1 MHSENSTTHADG
13 DLSGQRL
20 GGYRLVR
27 RLGSGAMADVYLAE
41 QESLGRQVA
50 VKVLRPETLRHP
62 SAVQRFSQEAR
73 AAAALVHGNIVQI
86 HEVAC
91 IDGIY
96 FLAEEYVAG
105 PTLKAWL
112 ANRGPL
118 DARQS
123 LAVLAHVG
131 SALARSAEQGVVHRD
146 IKPENLL
153 VTPSGEVKVA
163 DFGLARVLATADGLD
178 LTQDGMTLGTP
189 LYMSP
194 EQAEGKAVD
203 SRSDLYS
210 LGATVYHLL
219 AGRPPFLGATSL
231 AVALAHIKELPVPI
245 AQVRPDVPVGLSDII
260 DRLLSKRP
268 ADRFADP
275 TELLHAVEAMETA
288 IAPGSRHMP
297 SPLSWSG
304 DGNSFAGHAGGFG
317 RRSDLSATAMAHTG
331 SMWAHART
339 IEAREAT
346 GRLQSA
352 MDLEQQE
359 EAKECTLS
367 RRFWLA
373 TGAVAGMAMV
383 AGFAIGRS
391 RPSRSTLFRSTRQR
405 R

>member
-245 AQVRPDVPVGLSDII
+245 AQVRPDVPVGLSNII
-260 DRLLSKRP
+260 DRLLCKRP

-275 TELLHAVEAMETA
+275 TELLHAVEAVETA

-317 RRSDLSATAMAHTG
+317 RRSDLSATVMAHTG
-331 SMWAHART
+331 PMWAHART

-359 EAKECTLS
+359 EAKECALS

>member
-112 ANRGPL
+112 ARRGPL

-245 AQVRPDVPVGLSDII
+245 AQVRPDVPVGLSNII
-260 DRLLSKRP
+260 DRLLCKRP

-275 TELLHAVEAMETA
+275 TELLHAVEAVETA

-317 RRSDLSATAMAHTG
+317 RRSDLSGAMAHTDP
-331 SMWAHART
+331 MWAHART

-359 EAKECTLS
+359 EAKECALS

>member
-112 ANRGPL
+112 ASRGPL

-123 LAVLAHVG
+123 LVVLAHVG

-245 AQVRPDVPVGLSDII
+245 AEVRPDVPVGLSDII
-260 DRLLSKRP
+260 DRLLCKRP
-268 ADRFADP
+268 ADRFVDP
-275 TELLHAVEAMETA
+275 TELLHAVEAVETA

-317 RRSDLSATAMAHTG
+317 RRSDLSATVMAHTG
-331 SMWAHART
+331 PMWAHART

-359 EAKECTLS
+359 EAKECALS

>member
-245 AQVRPDVPVGLSDII
+245 AQVRPDVPVGLSNII
-260 DRLLSKRP
+260 DRLLCKRP

-275 TELLHAVEAMETA
+275 TELLHAVEAVETA

-331 SMWAHART
+331 PMWAHART

-359 EAKECTLS
+359 EAKECALS

>member
-219 AGRPPFLGATSL
+219 AGRPPFLAATSL

-245 AQVRPDVPVGLSDII
+245 AEVRPDVPVGLSDII
-260 DRLLSKRP
+260 DRLLCKRP
-268 ADRFADP
+268 ADRFVDP
-275 TELLHAVEAMETA
+275 TELLHAVEAVETA

-317 RRSDLSATAMAHTG
+317 RRSDLSATVMAHTG
-331 SMWAHART
+331 PMWAHART

-359 EAKECTLS
+359 EAKECALS

>member
-1 MHSENSTTHADG
+1 MHSEISTTNADG

-91 IDGIY
+91 VDGIY

-112 ANRGPL
+112 ASRGPL

-123 LAVLAHVG
+123 LAVLSHVG

-219 AGRPPFLGATSL
+219 AGRPPFSGATSL
-231 AVALAHIKELPVPI
+231 SVALAHIKEVPVPI

-260 DRLLSKRP
+260 DRLLCKRP

-275 TELLHAVEAMETA
+275 TELLHAVEAVETA

-297 SPLSWSG
+297 SPLSWFG
-304 DGNSFAGHAGGFG
+304 DGTSVAGHAGGFG
-317 RRSDLSATAMAHTG
+317 RRSDFGAIATAHTG
-331 SMWAHART
+331 SMRAHART

-359 EAKECTLS
+359 EAKECALS

-373 TGAVAGMAMV
+373 TGAVAGVAMV
-383 AGFAIGRS
+383 VGFAIGRN

>member
-112 ANRGPL
+112 ASRGPL

-123 LAVLAHVG
+123 LVVLAHVG

-219 AGRPPFLGATSL
+219 AGRPPFLAATSL

-245 AQVRPDVPVGLSDII
+245 AEVRPDVPVGLSDII
-260 DRLLSKRP
+260 DRLLCKRP
-268 ADRFADP
+268 ADRFVDP
-275 TELLHAVEAMETA
+275 TELLHAVEAVETA

-317 RRSDLSATAMAHTG
+317 RRSDLSATVMAHTG
-331 SMWAHART
+331 PMWAHART

-359 EAKECTLS
+359 EAKECALS

>member
-1 MHSENSTTHADG
+1 MPQAKGALGMETPCGERYSQRVMHSENSTTHADG

-210 LGATVYHLL
+210 LGATVYH
-219 AGRPPFLGATSL
+219 AGPTRRASWLEQHYRSVAVQASGRSFCRPHGIAARSGSCGNCDCTGLSPH
-231 AVALAHIKELPVPI
+231 ALASELVGRW
-245 AQVRPDVPVGLSDII
+245 QQLRRPRW
-260 DRLLSKRP
+260 RLW
-268 ADRFADP
+268 
-275 TELLHAVEAMETA
+275 
-288 IAPGSRHMP
+288 P
-297 SPLSWSG
+297 SQRLE
-304 DGNSFAGHAGGFG
+304 
-317 RRSDLSATAMAHTG
+317 RRNGAH
-331 SMWAHART
+331 
-339 IEAREAT
+339 
-346 GRLQSA
+346 
-352 MDLEQQE
+352 
-359 EAKECTLS
+359 
-367 RRFWLA
+367 
-373 TGAVAGMAMV
+373 
-383 AGFAIGRS
+383 
-391 RPSRSTLFRSTRQR
+391 
-405 R
+405 

>member
-112 ANRGPL
+112 ASRGPL

-231 AVALAHIKELPVPI
+231 AVALAHIKEPPVPI

-260 DRLLSKRP
+260 DRLLCKRP

-275 TELLHAVEAMETA
+275 TELLHAVEAVETA

-331 SMWAHART
+331 PMWAHART

-359 EAKECTLS
+359 EAKECALS

>member
-112 ANRGPL
+112 ASRGPL

-123 LAVLAHVG
+123 LVVLAHVG

-245 AQVRPDVPVGLSDII
+245 AQVRPDVPVGLSNII
-260 DRLLSKRP
+260 DRLLCKRP

-275 TELLHAVEAMETA
+275 TELLHAVEAVETA

-317 RRSDLSATAMAHTG
+317 RRSDLSGAMAHTDP
-331 SMWAHART
+331 MWAHART

-359 EAKECTLS
+359 EAKECALS